1 MQSNHVGVLA
11 LTQSIEQGTDTQSVS
26 MTLPAATALTLT
38 VPSGAKAELAI
49 ASRYQGVAHV
59 PVAAVGQPKT
69 EAGKDTYSFLIGKG
83 VYEYRVSGTDYVTY
97 IGTCLLYTSYRQ
109 SVA

>member
-1 MQSNHVGVLA
+1 
-11 LTQSIEQGTDTQSVS
+11 

-97 IGTCLLYTSYRQ
+97 IGTTPVDSDT
-109 SVA
+109 VAIEVTEAQLKPAGKTAATLDRDTKSNG